1 MHMGLQEDIA
11 KLQNVKEK
19 KMGAKPKGGKTP
31 NDAGMKKPGGKD
43 KCKDCDKPKKK

>member
-1 MHMGLQEDIA
+1 MGLQEDIA

-19 KMGAKPKGGKTP
+19 KMAPKAPAKPKGGKTP
-31 NDAGMKKPGGKD
+31 NDVGMKKD